1 MPDYLKKHQIVIF
14 CTVLAAVVYVFYAQI
29 QPTYTY
35 SLTDPR
41 LDAHQFSAQYD
52 YFKGTT
58 KSYTV
63 RFPFNARILSSWLAA
78 QLPFDDII
86 TNFKVLNGIFLVLMA
101 LFLSLLWQRLQI
113 RNSLIVI
120 GLCWLLFHWKGPVRM
135 YLPDPITADVGGY
148 FFGAL
153 WLWLLSGTFF
163 KIRNYPFKSALS
175 VCHKRIKWN
184 EDDTDL
190 HRLNRYFNVIKNC
203 RLVPNLMLLC
213 VVAVLA
219 TLQKEVFI
227 VVVLVYL
234 CIETIRTYNR
244 FRITNPRLDGSE
256 LQIQTN
262 EKTSYTHLLF
272 PLSFTIIAHF
282 VADYFYAA
290 SNPDW
295 RNFSVVSV
303 LRGVQRYVLSPNLF
317 LRLPVSWFLT
327 FGSFGIGCFYLF
339 RLQIGNHV
347 RPNFKSGRADT
358 IPTSNIP
365 HHTFYITVI
374 FFILSI
380 FAGGDTSRILM
391 TGAPFVMTFLL
402 IQLNQMPAWVGYF
415 AAFSSLPLMRL
426 TQLEPDLGLYPAQ
439 AHNWCVECW
448 TFSESWPYWAY
459 MLVVGLVF
467 WFLMPKNLN
476 LHDSK

>member
-86 TNFKVLNGIFLVLMA
+86 TNFKVLNGIFLLLMA

-120 GLCWLLFHWKGPVRM
+120 SLCWLLFHWKGPVRM

-163 KIRNYPFKSALS
+163 EIRNYPFKSALS

-184 EDDTDL
+184 ADDTDL
-190 HRLNRYFNVIKNC
+190 YRLNRFFNVIKNC

-227 VVVLVYL
+227 VVVGSLVVSHWL
-234 CIETIRTYNR
+234 LVFSRESSSNS
-244 FRITNPRLDGSE
+244 NPNIKVS
-256 LQIQTN
+256 
-262 EKTSYTHLLF
+262 SAFLF
-272 PLSFTIIAHF
+272 LAISFTIMAHF
-282 VADYFYAA
+282 AADYFYAA

-303 LRGVQRYVLSPNLF
+303 LRGLQRYLLSPALF

-459 MLVVGLVF
+459 MQA
-467 WFLMPKNLN
+467 
-476 LHDSK
+476 